1 VGKNCP
7 FLPSSQAVAPVTE
20 FSLRLRG
27 IIFGLAAVVIAA
39 GFGVFESSANAQGR
53 PRGPLQQRMMQQQQQ
68 MQQQAEQQQS
78 RQSDRPPQ
86 RDPNAPKPPEV
97 DALDPW
103 LKRVHELMPESAAT
117 FNELDPKQLGE
128 AADAV
133 EKWVLLW
140 GRIAAGQAPS
150 DQVEIV
156 GRLVDVQ
163 RSIDRQFDDLLAMRA
178 DFAPLSADERHA
190 ALLGYLHAL
199 SATSEL
205 NGRLRYA
212 LLDIIDDVGGR
223 IVDRLDLR
231 EHLID
236 ILAGKHSSVGA
247 QIMAVELFDS
257 PPEPS
262 TPTPTTTPTP
272 TAAMPSPAS
281 MRGMRRMA
289 MMQKMQEQQAA
300 QMQQQRQPQTAAVDQ
315 PPNLSVAQ
323 KTKLIQLIANSGSI
337 RLIDDL
343 ADLVAEPNTPPQVV
357 LAAAEGIRR
366 LGLPQD
372 IRPEQK
378 DDKSLPTPAIT
389 AKDLLDQL
397 RKIDARQLSAG
408 ERSRL
413 NELSQWLADRAAKGL
428 ETESYRIGNFEVKP
442 GDWLLMRNPSPYNLF
457 TDLSPGMFTHVGVV
471 AMETGSDGKRRM
483 VIVDLPEK
491 GTNMPATTVD
501 AFLDR
506 TLNYVFLRHPDPV
519 VAQKMGETAGSLI
532 GNPTEFDLN
541 FRTDRL
547 NELAGKPLKDEK
559 IHTYCAGFL
568 ILCGQTTGLARDV
581 FFPITETIAPGHTQE
596 NIAKLGL
603 SLGDGFV
610 SPTGA
615 LFSKQLKIV
624 GRSEPIY
631 DPMREIEEAIF
642 DHFAQDL
649 ETKSLQPSS
658 DGFPQIRLKV
668 AEASQTNPLLAKA
681 LAASAGV
688 SEQMD
693 LVSAAKAAAVVES
706 LDSIAFGS
714 SAEFQAARSAIIDGG
729 EAMRDGEKKLKPEER
744 DTIMKYRSRHADL
757 ASRWDREQLSRRA
770 LRMELVNYY
779 RDQGCRQL
787 DERFFSADG
796 KR

>member
-7 FLPSSQAVAPVTE
+7 FLPSFQAVASVTE
-20 FSLRLRG
+20 SSVRLG
-27 IIFGLAAVVIAA
+27 GVVFGLAAVLIVAA
-39 GFGVFESSANAQGR
+39 FGGFASSAKAQGR
-53 PRGPLQQRMMQQQQQ
+53 APGRLQQRMMQQQQQ
-68 MQQQAEQQQS
+68 MQQQMEQQS
-78 RQSDRPPQ
+78 RQPDRPPQ

-117 FNELDPKQLGE
+117 FNELDPKQLSE

-163 RSIDRQFDDLLAMRA
+163 RSIDRQFDELLAMRA
-178 DFAPLSADERHA
+178 NFAPLSADERHA

-199 SATSEL
+199 SAISEL

-236 ILAGKHSSVGA
+236 ILAEKYSSVGA

-262 TPTPTTTPTP
+262 TPAPTPTP
-272 TAAMPSPAS
+272 TPAMPTPGS

-289 MMQKMQEQQAA
+289 MMQKLQEQQAA
-300 QMQQQRQPQTAAVDQ
+300 QMQQQQQPQTAAADQ
-315 PPNLSVAQ
+315 PPALSIPQ
-323 KTKLIQLIANSGSI
+323 KAKLIQLVANSGSI

-343 ADLVAEPNTPPQVV
+343 ADLVLEPNTPPQLV

-372 IRPEQK
+372 VRPEQK

-397 RKIDARQLSAG
+397 QKVEVRQLSAG

-413 NELSQWLADRAAKGL
+413 GELSKWLADRAAKGL
-428 ETESYRIGNFEVKP
+428 ETDSYRIGNFEVKP

-519 VAQKMGETAGSLI
+519 VAQKMGETAASLI

-568 ILCGQTTGLARDV
+568 ILCGQATGQSRDA

-615 LFSKQLKIV
+615 LFSTQLKIV

-631 DPMREIEEAIF
+631 DPMREVEEAIF

-649 ETKSLQPSS
+649 ETKDLQPSS
-658 DGFPQIRLKV
+658 EGFPQIRLKV

-729 EAMRDGEKKLKPEER
+729 QALRDGEKLKPEER
-744 DTIMKYRSRHADL
+744 DAIMKYRSRHADL

-770 LRMELVNYY
+770 LRMELVDYY
-779 RDQGCRQL
+779 RNQGCRQL
-787 DERFFSADG
+787 DERFFSANG